1 MFVLSVKILRRFN
14 RTRVGIDE
22 ENKSISKE
30 KNPQPSF
37 EVKHSKIITKRMGKN
52 TGSKSIDKTES
63 IALENNVPSNISTK
77 EKLNKQQHKLN
88 SDKKKKL
95 NKRQHD
101 LTSEKKKKKKKRK
114 KRIFPRE

>member
-1 MFVLSVKILRRFN
+1 
-14 RTRVGIDE
+14 
-22 ENKSISKE
+22 
-30 KNPQPSF
+30 
-37 EVKHSKIITKRMGKN
+37 MGKN
-52 TGSKSIDKTES
+52 NGSRRIDKTES
-63 IALENNVPSNISTK
+63 IALESENNVPSNISTK

-95 NKRQHD
+95 NKRQHE

>member
-1 MFVLSVKILRRFN
+1 
-14 RTRVGIDE
+14 
-22 ENKSISKE
+22 
-30 KNPQPSF
+30 
-37 EVKHSKIITKRMGKN
+37 MGKN
-52 TGSKSIDKTES
+52 TGSRSIDKTES
-63 IALENNVPSNISTK
+63 IALESENNVPSNISTK

-95 NKRQHD
+95 KKRQHD